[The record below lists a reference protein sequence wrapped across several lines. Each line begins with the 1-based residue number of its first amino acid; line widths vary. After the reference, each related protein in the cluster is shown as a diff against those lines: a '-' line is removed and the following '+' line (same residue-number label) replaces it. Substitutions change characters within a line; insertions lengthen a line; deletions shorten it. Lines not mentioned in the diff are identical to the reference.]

1 MRRTVGTL
9 VFLLAAA
16 GVSAPAF
23 AGPFPDASA
32 PGWTRSDVRRYY
44 PAPPPQPHY
53 VHPILGWIEMRGGF
67 YDSQDASSN
76 DWTIGM
82 KTTAH
87 VAPNVLMG
95 FSADYQRR
103 DDAGRE
109 VTSQYVDPTG
119 HVVTTTTTAVQNE
132 SSLWPLMATLEFH
145 LPMGSLDPYV
155 GGGAGWEFLNVQAY
169 DYTRGFAYSAD
180 YDGFGYQVFGGVR
193 LPLGGRAKLS
203 GEVYW
208 NGATVDREFFDP
220 YSGFYIEENISVDG
234 FGGRGGLAFAF

>member
-1 MRRTVGTL
+1 MRRIVCTL
-9 VFLLAAA
+9 VLLAAA

-23 AGPFPDASA
+23 AGPYPDATA
-32 PGWTRSDVRRYY
+32 PGWTRSDVRRYW
-44 PAPPPQPHY
+44 PAPPPPPPRHAQ
-53 VHPILGWIEMRGGF
+53 PILGWIEFRGGF
-67 YDSQDASSN
+67 FDSQDVSAN

-82 KTTAH
+82 KTSAR
-87 VAPNVLMG
+87 VAPNVMLG

-119 HVVTTTTTAVQNE
+119 HIVTTTTTAVQNE
-132 SSLWPLMATLEFH
+132 SNLWPLMATLEFH
-145 LPMGSLDPYV
+145 LPMGSIDPYF

-169 DYTRGFAYSAD
+169 DYTRGYAYSAD

-193 LPLGGRAKLS
+193 LPLGGRAKFS
-203 GEVYW
+203 GEVFW

-220 YSGFYIEENISVDG
+220 YSGFYIEENINVDG
-234 FGGRGGLAFAF
+234 IGGRGGLAFAF